1 MDKFASTTTT
11 TSTKTTTTKTTTA
24 TSTTTTSSTPA
35 EQLHLEH
42 RDLIGL
48 HPFDIFL
55 SSSIVSGP
63 GSGSNSIT
71 DITITMETTR
81 ASLSTV
87 TTMKEMTGTVASVV
101 AAATPNTTEGL
112 FMSLNMTNQTLRII
126 EYPALANFQGE
137 YDVEYIARI
146 NSFWLAFDP
155 PSPRSHYIMAVIYII
170 ITTIGCFGNA
180 LVVYMFIRCKS
191 LRTHA
196 NTLVINLAVSDFLML
211 AKCPIAIYNSF
222 KLGPALGD
230 LGCRLYGFFGGLTG
244 TVSIITL
251 TAIAVD
257 RYNVVVYPLDPYR
270 SSTKLRSRLLVCF
283 IWLYSFSFAVI
294 PSLDI
299 GLSTY
304 VPEGYLTT
312 CSFDYLSKSIPA
324 RIFMFVFFVGAWCI
338 PFSIISY
345 CYFYILRVVSN
356 SSGIQSSKD
365 CNKTEIKLTGIVI
378 GVIGLWFV
386 AWTPYSVVA
395 LLGISG
401 NENLITPLGS
411 MIPAIFCKTSACIDP
426 YIYAITHPRFRMEFR
441 RMFLGERYIRRSST
455 YRSSF
460 PTRCST
466 TRRRRMIRD
475 VELNINNSNSLK
487 KISENSAEDD
497 YEQHCS
503 LNV

>member
-1 MDKFASTTTT
+1 MDKIANT
-11 TSTKTTTTKTTTA
+11 TTTTKTTT
-24 TSTTTTSSTPA
+24 TTTSSTP
-35 EQLHLEH
+35 EQLAHQ
-42 RDLIGL
+42 DFIGVY
-48 HPFDIFL
+48 PFNIFM
-55 SSSIVSGP
+55 SSSIVSRP
-63 GSGSNSIT
+63 SFTTVIA
-71 DITITMETTR
+71 IPMETTR
-81 ASLSTV
+81 TSLSTV
-87 TTMKEMTGTVASVV
+87 TTMKEMTGTVMASTVG
-101 AAATPNTTEGL
+101 AIAPTTTTTTSTESL
-112 FMSLNMTNQTLRII
+112 FMSLNMTTNQTLRIK
-126 EYPALANFQGE
+126 EYPALANFHGE
-137 YDVEYIARI
+137 YDLEYIARI
-146 NSFWLAFDP
+146 NSFWLSFDP

-196 NTLVINLAVSDFLML
+196 NTLVINLAVSDFFML

-283 IWLYSFSFAVI
+283 IWLYSFFFAVI

-312 CSFDYLSKSIPA
+312 CSFDYLTKSIPA
-324 RIFMFVFFVGAWCI
+324 RIFMFMFFVGAWCI

-356 SSGIQSSKD
+356 ASGIQSSKD

-441 RMFLGERYIRRSST
+441 RMFFGERYIRRCST

-466 TRRRRMIRD
+466 SRRRRMIRD

-497 YEQHCS
+497 FEQNCS